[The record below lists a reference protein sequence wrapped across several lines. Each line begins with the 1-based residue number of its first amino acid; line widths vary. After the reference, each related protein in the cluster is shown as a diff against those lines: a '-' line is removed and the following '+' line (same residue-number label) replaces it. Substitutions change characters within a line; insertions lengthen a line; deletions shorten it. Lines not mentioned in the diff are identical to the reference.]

1 MDSTEREKELLQKIA
16 VKQREQYLAT
26 RDIINKAEAR
36 VRDTDR
42 QLKIGDPSHTTKI
55 RLKADLVMYSRNR
68 DIIYGI
74 ADRNR
79 RIYEYEIDCI
89 HDEIKL
95 LHETDGESIRVA
107 SKRKTAYYQ
116 LIGDYTGNPHDVRR
130 HIYERLPTPTGE
142 YQMGMLERARNHM
155 RDAALSEYEL
165 DNIIKIYRRA
175 LYLYDLGLKD
185 CIMDFYRL
193 LETLPVLPKN
203 GPIAEFADM
212 CRTMYLI
219 PAQLR
224 RFQWRARLFIHLPLC
239 DDVVC
244 EIFSYLNGERLCSRK
259 TIDTIVYSA

>member
-1 MDSTEREKELLQKIA
+1 MEAEFSKQIV
-16 VKQREQYLAT
+16 VKRREQYLAT
-26 RDIINKAEAR
+26 RDIINKAESR
-36 VRDTDR
+36 VRETER
-42 QLKIGDPSHTTKI
+42 LLKVGDPSRATKN
-55 RLKADLVMYSRNR
+55 RLKTDLDMYTRNR

-79 RIYEYEIDCI
+79 RIYDYEIDCLN
-89 HDEIKL
+89 DKIKL
-95 LHETDGESIRVA
+95 LHETDPERIRAINAESKV
-107 SKRKTAYYQ
+107 KTAYYE
-116 LIGDYTGNPHDVRR
+116 LIADHTGTPDDVRR
-130 HIYERLPTPTGE
+130 HVYERIPTPTGE
-142 YQMGMLERARNHM
+142 YQIGMLERARNHM
-155 RDAALSEYEL
+155 RDAHLSEYEL
-165 DNIIKIYRRA
+165 DKIIGIYRRA

-203 GPIAEFADM
+203 GPVAEFANI
-212 CRTMYLI
+212 CRAMYLI
-219 PAQLR
+219 PAQIK